1 MKQWLYYGWYTFK
14 FWVLFSWWKFSNTE
28 EEYKN
33 LVELYRQNLWEKRAM
48 KAYVNYFD
56 THPLQREIAD
66 LTGSDWYV
74 GSIANDWPDRI
85 DAKILKHNQ
94 EANIND

>member
-33 LVELYRQNLWEKRAM
+33 LVELYCQNLWEKRAM
-48 KAYVNYFD
+48 KAYVDYLD
-56 THPLQREIAD
+56 KHREVLIKYKD
-66 LTGSDWYV
+66 ESWYV
-74 GSIANDWPDRI
+74 GT
-85 DAKILKHNQ
+85 
-94 EANIND
+94 INPEKMMNACLEKKDD